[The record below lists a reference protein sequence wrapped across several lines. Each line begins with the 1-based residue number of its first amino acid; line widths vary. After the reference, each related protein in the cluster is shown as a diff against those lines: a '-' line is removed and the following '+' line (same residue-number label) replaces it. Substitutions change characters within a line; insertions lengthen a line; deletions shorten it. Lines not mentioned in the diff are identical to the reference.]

1 MSLPHAASGEV
12 IQLRPLDPKLPDTVS
27 IALLKSSQLEVMRL
41 VLAAGRSVPEHHVP
55 GELTLHC
62 LEGAVQVSAH
72 DKAQTLRAGE
82 MLFLAGDVPYALQAV
97 EDASV
102 LMTMVLQ
109 R

>member
-12 IQLRPLDPKLPDTVS
+12 IRLRPLDPKLPDTVS

-55 GELTLHC
+55 GELTLQC

>member
-27 IALLKSSQLEVMRL
+27 IALLKSAQLEVMRL
-41 VLAAGRSVPEHHVP
+41 VLAAGKSMPEHQVA
-55 GELTLHC
+55 GELTLQC
-62 LEGAVQVSAH
+62 LDGAVQISAH
-72 DKAQTLRAGE
+72 GKVQTLRAGE
-82 MLFLAGDVPYALQAV
+82 MLFLASNVPHALQAV

>member
-12 IQLRPLDPKLPDTVS
+12 IQLHPLDPKLPDTVS

-41 VLAAGRSVPEHHVP
+41 VLAAGKSMPEHHVP
-55 GELTLHC
+55 GELTLQC
-62 LEGAVQVSAH
+62 LDGAVQISAH
-72 DKAQTLRAGE
+72 GKVQTLRAGE
-82 MLFLAGDVPYALQAV
+82 MLFLAGNVPHALHAV